1 MTKGNRFRLLPDC
14 ILNLM
19 NMNTHF
25 KSLVLGSLAL
35 VSCGG
40 GDPYLNSLN
49 IPTEA
54 IAPVDSINLEELGIY
69 DVRRIEKFDDYFAVA
84 NASGSYYIS
93 LVNTNTMECRHV
105 FRRGRGPGEA
115 VSPSSFHKAG
125 NRGVIYDCT
134 TGTLVAMRVE
144 DSFER
149 NEAVL
154 DTIMSFDLT
163 KQFPP
168 AYLTSLGKGVIA
180 GNLLDPDVWYSYYSS
195 DGTLISSLPSFN
207 YPETQG
213 LSAEFAISLMFSS
226 LYASNDEQNRVC
238 VASVLC
244 PSISFSKMTD
254 SGLEELKRIELAP
267 PVIIRADN
275 RSMFSKE
282 STTSFQGI
290 SADEEFVS
298 LLYSGKLISQKTSPA
313 NVCNHLVQYDW
324 DGCPV
329 HAYRLEK
336 GISALCME
344 GNVLYGAVSCPESR
358 LYIYELSK

>member
-1 MTKGNRFRLLPDC
+1 
-14 ILNLM
+14 M

-125 NRGVIYDCT
+125 NRGVIYDYT

-226 LYASNDEQNRVC
+226 LYASNIERNRVC

-244 PSISFSKMTD
+244 PSISFSKLTD
-254 SGLEELKRIELAP
+254 GKLEEIKRFELAP
-267 PVIIRADN
+267 PSITSAN
-275 RSMFSKE
+275 GKSSLSKQ
-282 STTSFQGI
+282 STAGFQGI
-290 SADEEFVS
+290 SGNGEMVS
-298 LLYSGKLISQKTSPA
+298 LLYSGKSISRETESA
-313 NVCNHLVQYDW
+313 NVCNHLIRYDW

>member
-1 MTKGNRFRLLPDC
+1 MKKTL
-14 ILNLM
+14 
-19 NMNTHF
+19 F
-25 KSLVLGSLAL
+25 KSLVLGSIAL
-35 VSCGG
+35 VSCNG
-40 GDPYLNSLN
+40 GDPYLRSLT
-49 IPTEA
+49 IPFET
-54 IAPVDSINLEELGIY
+54 IAPEDSVNLEELGIY
-69 DVRRIEKFDDYFAVA
+69 DVRRIEKFGDFFAIA
-84 NASGSYYIS
+84 NASGSHYLS
-93 LVNTNTMECRHV
+93 LVNAKTMECRHV

-115 VSPSSFHKAG
+115 VSPSSFHKVG
-125 NRGVIYDCT
+125 NQGVVYDHT
-134 TGTLVAMRVE
+134 TGTLVALQIE

-154 DTIMSFDLT
+154 DTIRSFDPT
-163 KQFPP
+163 KPFPP
-168 AYLTSLGKGVIA
+168 AYLTSLGDGVIA
-180 GNLLDPDVWYSYYSS
+180 GNYLDPDVWYSYYSS
-195 DGTLISSLPSFN
+195 DGTLTSSLPSFS

-213 LSAEFAISLMFSS
+213 ISADCAFSLMYSS